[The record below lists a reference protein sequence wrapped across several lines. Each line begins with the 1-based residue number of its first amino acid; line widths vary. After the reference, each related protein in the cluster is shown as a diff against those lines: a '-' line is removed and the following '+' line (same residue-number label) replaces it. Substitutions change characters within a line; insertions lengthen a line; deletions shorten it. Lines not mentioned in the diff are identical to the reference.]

1 MNEDSLMTASELA
14 GIMGLRDAQA
24 VLDLRLRPVAFPEPV
39 GRVNRSLVWSWYD
52 VERWG
57 RVGPPAVAGMVGAGF
72 SMATNV

>member
-39 GRVNRSLVWSWYD
+39 GRVNKSLVWSWYD

-57 RVGPPAVAGMVGAGF
+57 RFTPPAVARMVGTGL
-72 SMATNV
+72 SMSTNA

>member
-14 GIMGLRDAQA
+14 SVMGLRDAQA
-24 VLDLRLRPVAFPEPV
+24 VLDLRLRPVAFPDPV

-57 RVGPPAVAGMVGAGF
+57 RVSPPAPGTVGTAL
-72 SMATNV
+72 ATFTNA